1 LRLGEFVEVEGVT
14 DPSQFAPIV
23 ISTRVVA
30 LGWGQMPEPVRPNR
44 DQILNGSLDG
54 QYVEVQGVV
63 TAVEPIGVT
72 LLTLAGKYRVLL
84 LETPFTD
91 FQPYEN
97 ALVRIK
103 GCLYASWDEQTYQV
117 KIGELRL
124 FNASINVDEPALADL
139 FAAPVKSVQD
149 LLLFDAKASAL
160 NRVKVT
166 GQIVHER
173 AGEYFMMNGTNGLRL
188 FLKKP
193 VPLQTGDFVEAVG
206 FPMLGNAS
214 PVLRDTVVRR
224 TGKASLPEARRL
236 VDNTLLNSDL
246 DATVVRIESKLV
258 GVRSVPSGQ
267 ELELQRGREL
277 LWPGSTPRQAW
288 CNRFPWAAGCG

>member
-1 LRLGEFVEVEGVT
+1 MLPLLTTAKQIQYLSAAEAKRQYPVRLRGVVTSTMSWHNSFTVQDATHGIWVDGIGGDRQLRLGEFVEVEGVT

-63 TAVEPIGVT
+63 TAVEPGAVA

-84 LETPFTD
+84 FEMPPTD

-103 GCLYASWDEQTYQV
+103 GCLYASWDNQTYQI

-124 FNASINVDEPALADL
+124 FNASINVDEPAPADL

-160 NRVKVT
+160 KRVKVT

-173 AGEYFMMNGTNGLRL
+173 AGEYFMINGTNGLRL
-188 FLKKP
+188 FLKTP
-193 VPLQTGDFVEAVG
+193 VPLQTGDFVE
-206 FPMLGNAS
+206 
-214 PVLRDTVVRR
+214 
-224 TGKASLPEARRL
+224 
-236 VDNTLLNSDL
+236 
-246 DATVVRIESKLV
+246 I
-258 GVRSVPSGQ
+258 
-267 ELELQRGREL
+267 
-277 LWPGSTPRQAW
+277 
-288 CNRFPWAAGCG
+288 